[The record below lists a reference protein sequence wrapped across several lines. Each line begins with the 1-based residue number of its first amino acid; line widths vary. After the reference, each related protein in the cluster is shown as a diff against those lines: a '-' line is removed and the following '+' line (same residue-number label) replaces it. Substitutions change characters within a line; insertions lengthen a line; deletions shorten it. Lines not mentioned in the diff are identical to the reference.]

1 MEKPAV
7 TDIPLIE
14 SIYKRW
20 SPRIFAETPVSN
32 EHLRQILEAAA
43 GRLRVLTLSRGH
55 SLSGRKKIR
64 KLSKSSANASCQET
78 KIGLLK
84 RPS

>member
-1 MEKPAV
+1 MEKTAV

-32 EHLRQILEAAA
+32 EHLRQILEAARWA
-43 GRLRVLTLSRGH
+43 PSCSHARKQRLG
-55 SLSGRKKIR
+55 
-64 KLSKSSANASCQET
+64 C
-78 KIGLLK
+78 
-84 RPS
+84 